1 MKALLPIIIILV
13 GLIIGYFQFILK
25 PEPNVVAPERPIT
38 GVEVITVQ
46 PKTIQL
52 TVSSQG
58 TLLPA
63 VETDLTAEV
72 SGRIV
77 QVADHFRAGNSFR
90 QGDILIRIDPA
101 DYKAAVT
108 ARAAELANAE
118 LTLAQEQALAE
129 QAAADWEALGDGDA
143 SPLTLRLPQLKQA
156 QALVE
161 SAQAALA
168 KAQRDLDRTEIKAPY
183 DGIVLTKNVD
193 IGQYII
199 ANPANP
205 IARIYAT
212 SRGEI
217 RLPIT
222 AAEANFLDFRTKRQR
237 FVTLTLPN
245 TKSDETWQAR
255 LARIEDTINPNS
267 RLLYVV
273 AELPEPF
280 TETAQPSAL
289 RRGTFMAAEIEGR
302 AVQNAYSIPRYALRG
317 SNTVYIY
324 TDENT
329 LETRTVDILKSDA
342 KQVVITAGLNT
353 GERVVI
359 SPIAY
364 YIEGMDVS
372 IVNETIA
379 ETGARTSV
387 SAQLMQ

>member
-118 LTLAQEQALAE
+118 LTLAQEQALTE

>member
-143 SPLTLRLPQLKQA
+143 SPLTLRHPQLKQA

-222 AAEANFLDFRTKRQR
+222 AAEANFLDSRTKRQR